1 MASWLMHFR
10 VADALGKTEVLRDL
24 PPSAAA
30 AFVVGNVAP
39 DSGIPAPDGKGYIPD
54 KTTSHFM
61 RRFSGVPHGQN
72 PERCDPAWLIDTR
85 LLPAVEREDSEAA
98 AFFLG
103 YLCHLVTDNAWVR
116 DFIYPAKEKFAHLR
130 LEDGIETPE
139 GVDRFYAFVKKD
151 WYDMDYLYLRRNPS
165 LPAYELFLEISSF
178 ENRFLPFFPTDAF
191 STKRREIEEFYRRG
205 VAEVTEREVY
215 ISDAEIELFLDT
227 VARELLSD
235 HEDLFRRVACL
246 SRLLP
251 V

>member
-10 VADALGKTEVLRDL
+10 VADALGKTEILRDL

-39 DSGIPAPDGKGYIPD
+39 DSGIPAPDGKGYSPD

-72 PERCDPAWLIDTR
+72 PERCDPAWLIDTW

-151 WYDMDYLYLRRNPS
+151 WYDMDYLSDAIPRSPHTSCFWRS
-165 LPAYELFLEISSF
+165 LPLKTDSFPSSPPM
-178 ENRFLPFFPTDAF
+178 PFQPNGGRSRN
-191 STKRREIEEFYRRG
+191 STVGAWLR
-205 VAEVTEREVY
+205 
-215 ISDAEIELFLDT
+215 
-227 VARELLSD
+227 
-235 HEDLFRRVACL
+235 
-246 SRLLP
+246 
-251 V
+251 